1 MLKERHWKMSLKQL
15 RSPRHPLRLL
25 VLASAI
31 LFIHF
36 NANAAPQ
43 ADFSL
48 SVNPSSLTI
57 NPGASATATVTI
69 TRSGGFTGAV
79 TLSAFEALPTI
90 VLPSGIDITF
100 NPATTTGNSSVAT
113 VTVPSAFSPGA
124 ITVTITGNGGGITH
138 TTSLTINVTGVTI
151 TAEVT
156 ENAPFFNQEQIR
168 ISHTAPITSLSVTI
182 VIQRTPGLSVNGQ
195 FNTMGGQMTQSIT
208 TTTTTFVYQFNLI
221 PGQIL
226 QPEPNRVCAAQTNGS
241 GTIHPTSGDRATV
254 TYTTGGVT
262 RTETRTF

>member
-1 MLKERHWKMSLKQL
+1 
-15 RSPRHPLRLL
+15 

-36 NANAAPQ
+36 NAHAAPQ

-79 TLSAFEALPTI
+79 TLNAFEALPTV
-90 VLPSGIDITF
+90 VLPGGIDITF
-100 NPATTTGNSSVAT
+100 NPASTTGNSSVAT
-113 VTVPSAFSPGA
+113 ITVPSAAPPGA
-124 ITVTITGNGGGITH
+124 VNVIISGNGGGLTRI
-138 TTSLTINVTGVTI
+138 TSLAINVTGTTI
-151 TAEVT
+151 TAEVA
-156 ENAPFFNQEQIR
+156 ENGPFFNQEQIR
-168 ISHTAPITSLSVTI
+168 LSHTVPITSLSVTI
-182 VIQRTPGLSVNGQ
+182 VIQRTTGLSVNGQ

-208 TTTTTFVYQFNLI
+208 TTPTTFVYQFNLI
-221 PGQIL
+221 PGQTL

-241 GTIHPTSGDRATV
+241 GTTHPTSGDTATI
-254 TYTTGGVT
+254 TYTTGGVAH
-262 RTETRTF
+262 TETRTF

>member
-1 MLKERHWKMSLKQL
+1 MLKQRHWKMSLKQL

-36 NANAAPQ
+36 NAHAAPQ

-79 TLSAFEALPTI
+79 TLNAFEALPTV
-90 VLPSGIDITF
+90 VLPGGIDITF
-100 NPATTTGNSSVAT
+100 NPASTTGNSSVAT
-113 VTVPSAFSPGA
+113 ITVPSAAPPGA
-124 ITVTITGNGGGITH
+124 VNVIISGNGGGLTRI
-138 TTSLTINVTGVTI
+138 TSLAINVTGTTI
-151 TAEVT
+151 TAEVA
-156 ENAPFFNQEQIR
+156 ENGPFFNQEQIR
-168 ISHTAPITSLSVTI
+168 LSHTVPITSLSVTI
-182 VIQRTPGLSVNGQ
+182 VIQRTTGLSVNGQ

-208 TTTTTFVYQFNLI
+208 TTPTTFVYQFNLI
-221 PGQIL
+221 PGQTL

-241 GTIHPTSGDRATV
+241 GTTHPTSGDTATI
-254 TYTTGGVT
+254 TYTTGGVAH
-262 RTETRTF
+262 TETRTF

>member
-1 MLKERHWKMSLKQL
+1 MLKQRHWKISLKQL

-69 TRSGGFTGAV
+69 SRSGGFTGSVA
-79 TLSAFEALPTI
+79 LSAFDAVPTI
-90 VLPSGIDITF
+90 VLPSGVDITF
-100 NPATTTGNSSVAT
+100 NPASTTGNSSVAT
-113 VTVPSAFSPGA
+113 ITVPSTAAGVFN
-124 ITVTITGNGGGITH
+124 VTIAGNGGGLTRI
-138 TTSLTINVTGVTI
+138 TSLTINVPGTTI
-151 TAEVT
+151 TAEVA
-156 ENAPFFNQEQIR
+156 ENGPFFNQEQIR
-168 ISHTAPITSLSVTI
+168 LSHTVPITSLSVTI
-182 VIQRTPGLSVNGQ
+182 VIQRTTGLSVSGA
-195 FNTMGGQMTQSIT
+195 FNTLGGQGTQSIT
-208 TTTTTFVYQFNLI
+208 TTATTFVYQFNLI
-221 PGQIL
+221 PGQTL
-226 QPEPNRVCAAQTNGS
+226 QPEPNRVFAAQTGGS

-254 TYTTGGVT
+254 TYTTGGVSH
-262 RTETRTF
+262 TETRTF